1 MRDKFNRFMQGRY
14 GVDAFARF
22 TMGVALVAIILSIF
36 FRSGSRM
43 GALLDTVGL
52 LVLLYTYY
60 RMLSRDIQKR
70 YQENEKYLAAT
81 AKLRQR
87 FNREKSM
94 MNQRKTRPNSMS
106 GWLIGYTRGR
116 DNSSSSPSLC
126 RLKLL
131 NDRGEAVVFLGDGVP
146 VYREALK
153 ELLKVPYRF
162 APAHVNRQRAAAVA
176 ALGLLYAAD
185 GKFETATEHC
195 PDYLRLSQAERERVE
210 REAKAQKGEY

>member
-1 MRDKFNRFMQGRY
+1 MRDKFNKFMQGRY

-52 LVLLYTYY
+52 LILLYTYY

-81 AKLRQR
+81 AKIRQR

-94 MNQRKTRPNSMS
+94 MNQRKTHHIYSLRSNVRNAIRNLLKEANKT
-106 GWLIGYTRGR
+106 GRRDRGR
-116 DNSSSSPSLC
+116 RHSVWICGNEQTG
-126 RLKLL
+126 
-131 NDRGEAVVFLGDGVP
+131 NQIQ
-146 VYREALK
+146 
-153 ELLKVPYRF
+153 RF
-162 APAHVNRQRAAAVA
+162 
-176 ALGLLYAAD
+176 
-185 GKFETATEHC
+185 
-195 PDYLRLSQAERERVE
+195 
-210 REAKAQKGEY
+210 

>member
-52 LVLLYTYY
+52 LILLYTYY

-81 AKLRQR
+81 AKIRQR

-94 MNQRKTRPNSMS
+94 MNQRKTHHIYSCPGCGQKIRIP
-106 GWLIGYTRGR
+106 RG
-116 DNSSSSPSLC
+116 
-126 RLKLL
+126 K
-131 NDRGEAVVFLGDGVP
+131 
-146 VYREALK
+146 
-153 ELLKVPYRF
+153 
-162 APAHVNRQRAAAVA
+162 
-176 ALGLLYAAD
+176 
-185 GKFETATEHC
+185 GKSEIEC
-195 PDYLRLSQAERERVE
+195 PKCHTKFVKRS
-210 REAKAQKGEY
+210 

>member
-14 GVDAFARF
+14 GVDAFALF

-81 AKLRQR
+81 AKIRQR
-87 FNREKSM
+87 FNREKTM
-94 MNQRKTRPNSMS
+94 MNQRKTHHIYSCPGCGQKIRIP
-106 GWLIGYTRGR
+106 RG
-116 DNSSSSPSLC
+116 
-126 RLKLL
+126 K
-131 NDRGEAVVFLGDGVP
+131 
-146 VYREALK
+146 
-153 ELLKVPYRF
+153 
-162 APAHVNRQRAAAVA
+162 
-176 ALGLLYAAD
+176 
-185 GKFETATEHC
+185 GKIEIEC
-195 PDYLRLSQAERERVE
+195 PKCHTKFVKRS
-210 REAKAQKGEY
+210 